1 MRDDARISLKQIINK
16 WSFNKMIELPEYT
29 DLEILLSCY
38 VLEDD
43 FKVPYLLYFDFLVS
57 FNY

>member
-1 MRDDARISLKQIINK
+1 
-16 WSFNKMIELPEYT
+16 MIELPEYT

-43 FKVPYLLYFDFLVS
+43 FKVQYLLYFDFLVS